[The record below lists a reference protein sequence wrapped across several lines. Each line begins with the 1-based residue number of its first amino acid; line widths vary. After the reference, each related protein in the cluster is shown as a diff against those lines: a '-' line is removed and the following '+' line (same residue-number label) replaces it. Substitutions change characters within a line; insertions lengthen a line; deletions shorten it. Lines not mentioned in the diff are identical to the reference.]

1 MGESEPTAMA
11 HGILSLTGF
20 KNGEK
25 KSEKGWR
32 QSKLFRKKT
41 KIRRYGC
48 FVSDQF
54 CYTNSSRTPM

>member
-32 QSKLFRKKT
+32 QSKLFRKK
-41 KIRRYGC
+41 
-48 FVSDQF
+48 DQDQEVWML
-54 CYTNSSRTPM
+54 CL